1 MLTFIN
7 DLVILIIGRHIE
19 SKSPYSSINYFID
32 EATKL
37 QKWLDDVY
45 KTIVPILTILSDF
58 RLKAL
63 KFRFVSSYKNQFEKG
78 AICMRMRVATL
89 NIQ

>member
-1 MLTFIN
+1 MENIEEEDDQSLSMLTFIN

-58 RLKAL
+58 LRMKCFVIINLDA
-63 KFRFVSSYKNQFEKG
+63 KFLE
-78 AICMRMRVATL
+78 
-89 NIQ
+89 

>member
-1 MLTFIN
+1 MENIEEEDDQSLSMLTFIN

-19 SKSPYSSINYFID
+19 SKSPYSSITYFID

-58 RLKAL
+58 LRMKCFVIINLDA
-63 KFRFVSSYKNQFEKG
+63 KFLE
-78 AICMRMRVATL
+78 
-89 NIQ
+89 

>member
-1 MLTFIN
+1 MTRVLACSPSFIN
-7 DLVILIIGRHIE
+7 DLLILIIGRHIE

-45 KTIVPILTILSDF
+45 KTIVPILTILSNFLRMKCFAVINLD
-58 RLKAL
+58 A
-63 KFRFVSSYKNQFEKG
+63 KFLE
-78 AICMRMRVATL
+78 
-89 NIQ
+89 